1 MSKEKE
7 EVKREKKIK
16 ELTTRQL
23 KQRIRTMTKEV
34 NKRID
39 EYREKGKENP
49 AMEKM
54 ITRLYKASGQK
65 KTNKL
70 TANVSYKLKNEL
82 EYQYRTLN
90 QFLQFDNESDTAQ
103 KELNDKIMQQYL
115 SFKGNLANR
124 GVDLTFDEYKDMVD
138 QLGSIG
144 ADVLGTFNYIGA
156 LEEYSKQIH
165 TGKEVNLVSIYNKS
179 KKAMDAAKAINK
191 IWTTRD
197 TEDFIIN
204 AIRTGIF

>member
-1 MSKEKE
+1 MSKIKK

-23 KQRIRTMTKEV
+23 KQRIRTKTKEV

-39 EYREKGKENP
+39 EYRKKGKENP

-70 TANVSYKLKNEL
+70 AANVSYKRKNEL

-103 KELNDKIMQQYL
+103 RESNDKIMQQYL
-115 SFKGNLANR
+115 SFKSNLANR
-124 GVDLTFDEYKDMVD
+124 GVDLTFDEYKDMAD

-144 ADVLGTFNYIGA
+144 ADALGTFNYMGA
-156 LEEYSKQIH
+156 LEEYSKQIK
-165 TGKEVNLVSIYNKS
+165 TGKEVNLVDIYNKS
-179 KKAMDAAKAINK
+179 KKAMDAAKANNK

-197 TEDFIIN
+197 TEEFIIN
-204 AIRTGIF
+204 SIRTGIF

>member
-1 MSKEKE
+1 MSERKE

-23 KQRIRTMTKEV
+23 KQRIRTITKEV

-70 TANVSYKLKNEL
+70 AANVSYKMKNEL

-103 KELNDKIMQQYL
+103 REANDKVMQQYL

-124 GVDLTFDEYKDMVD
+124 GVDLTFDEYKDMAD

-179 KKAMDAAKAINK
+179 KKAMNAAKAINK

-197 TEDFIIN
+197 TEEFIIN